1 MRWELWDIESG
12 NLVGERDNEADA
24 LAMVRDLIER
34 GWPVSALSLLAED
47 ETVPDEELPPGI
59 TGDELARRAGA
70 SGDGPVR
77 RTA

>member
-12 NLVGERDNEADA
+12 NLVGERDTEVDA
-24 LAMVRDLIER
+24 LALVRDLVER

-47 ETVPDEELPPGI
+47 ESIPVEELPPGI
-59 TGDELARRAGA
+59 GGEELARRAEADGA
-70 SGDGPVR
+70 DPVR